1 MKEELPERYFY
12 SKNTAI
18 KIDKILKEILP
29 KKGQLDKN
37 HRRIESAW
45 RDIIGEDIYRNT
57 EIAQLKG
64 RTLYI
69 NVESSVMAHH
79 LTNFEKLAIINKI
92 NETIGERC
100 VEDIR
105 FKVGRIKDD
114 RRE

>member
-12 SKNTAI
+12 SRNTTTR
-18 KIDKILKEILP
+18 IDKILKEILP
-29 KKGQLDKN
+29 KRGPLNKN
-37 HRRIESAW
+37 HRRIENAW
-45 RDIIGEDIYRNT
+45 RGIIGENIYHST
-57 EIAQLKG
+57 EIAQLKNG
-64 RTLYI
+64 ILYI

-92 NETIGERC
+92 NDTIGEKC